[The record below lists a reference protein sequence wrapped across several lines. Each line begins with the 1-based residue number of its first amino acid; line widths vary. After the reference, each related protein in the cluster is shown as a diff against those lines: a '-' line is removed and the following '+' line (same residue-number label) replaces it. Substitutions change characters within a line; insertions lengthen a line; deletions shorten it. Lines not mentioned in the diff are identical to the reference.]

1 MKTYKYSPLP
11 VPPRGGK
18 LWASLCQGE
27 FHSVHQFDSIVF
39 QLCRGEIL
47 VARGKATKE
56 CRPGLAQRQYSRPRN
71 QVEKGTNLIS
81 DEIEL
86 TSRRSLQKLILT
98 FLLIGICTIAN
109 SQQNDSLTIY
119 LEIAAKNNP
128 TVLQKLVEYEAS
140 LQKVPQVGSLPDPE
154 LSTGI
159 FLNPMEL
166 VGGKQVADIRLMQMF
181 PWFGVLKAAKDEMSL
196 MAKAKLETL
205 RDAKL
210 QVFYDVQR
218 TYFELQKI
226 DQSIHIAEENLEI
239 LRTVERLSLVKF
251 KSAANSSVGS
261 SAGTMS
267 AGSSPSATPSSGMG
281 GMGGNSAPNSGQA
294 NSTAGNNS
302 SPMASS
308 GGSGLADLYRVQI
321 EISELANNISL
332 LKNQHQTITAR
343 FNSYLNRKMQ
353 SPVQLTEK
361 ILPDSLNISMQAVS
375 DSILSHNPM
384 LGMLQYEQQ
393 SLDARKEMVTKMG
406 YPMVGL
412 GLNYSLI
419 GKNPMSDSK
428 MNGSDMV
435 MPMVTVT
442 LPIYRKKYKAMQ
454 EEVRLQRTATE
465 QGYQATANALQT
477 EYYEAIQQYQDA
489 RRRMK
494 LYQNQAD
501 LANKSLNILM
511 KSFSSSGSG
520 LTDLLR
526 IRQQTLD
533 YETKQIEAISDNNTT
548 IAWIKRLMACSQ
560 PQ

>member
-1 MKTYKYSPLP
+1 MKTSIYK
-11 VPPRGGK
+11 
-18 LWASLCQGE
+18 
-27 FHSVHQFDSIVF
+27 
-39 QLCRGEIL
+39 
-47 VARGKATKE
+47 
-56 CRPGLAQRQYSRPRN
+56 
-71 QVEKGTNLIS
+71 
-81 DEIEL
+81 
-86 TSRRSLQKLILT
+86 KLIILT
-98 FLLIGICTIAN
+98 LAALSFTIAKG
-109 SQQNDSLTIY
+109 QQSDSLLNY

-128 TVLQKLVEYEAS
+128 TVLQKLAEYEAS

-159 FLNPMEL
+159 FLSPMEL
-166 VGGKQVADIRLMQMF
+166 VGGKQFADIRLMQMF

-196 MAKAKLETL
+196 IAKAKLETL

-226 DQSIHIAEENLEI
+226 DQSIRIAEENLEI
-239 LRTVERLSLVKF
+239 LKTVERLSLVKF
-251 KSAANSSVGS
+251 KSAANNSVGS

-267 AGSSPSATPSSGMG
+267 ARSSPSATPSSGMG

-294 NSTAGNNS
+294 NSAAVNNS
-302 SPMASS
+302 APMSPS

-321 EISELANNISL
+321 EIRELENNISL

-343 FNSYLNRKMQ
+343 FNSYLNRRMQ
-353 SPVQLTEK
+353 TPVQLTEK
-361 ILPDSLNISMQAVS
+361 ISPDSLNISLQAVS
-375 DSILSHNPM
+375 DSILSRNPM

-393 SLDARKEMVTKMG
+393 SLDARKQMATKMG

-419 GKNPMSDSK
+419 KTDPAAMAPE
-428 MNGSDMV
+428 MNGKDMV

-477 EYYEAIQQYQDA
+477 EYYEALQLYNDA
-489 RRRMK
+489 RRRIK
-494 LYQNQAD
+494 LYADQTD

-511 KSFSSSGSG
+511 KSFSASGSG

-526 IRQQTLD
+526 IQQQTLD
-533 YETKQIEAISDNNTT
+533 YELRSIEAITDNNTAV
-548 IAWIKRLMACSQ
+548 AWLKRLMANSQ
-560 PQ
+560 IQ